1 MGIVLLTLQRCCYM
15 AYEKH
20 SRNGNPLPLYVRDV
34 LRELKLRAL

>member
-1 MGIVLLTLQRCCYM
+1 M